1 MTIASA
7 VIGFAVVAGL
17 LTVVPGLDTALVL
30 RAALTHGRAYAFA
43 TAFGVNSGA
52 LVWGAGAAAGVS
64 ALLTA
69 SALAYTGLRL
79 VGAVYMVWLGARLLR
94 SAVAGSHNAEQASS
108 VPPTATQSGVG
119 LWHGWRRGF
128 LTNLLNPKIGAFYVA
143 VLPQFLPPGVPPLGM
158 GLLLAL
164 VHDVLGLVWFTALI
178 LAASTMR
185 RALHRP
191 AAQRA
196 VDGATGTALMSF
208 GIKLGVS
215 SR

>member
-1 MTIASA
+1 M
-7 VIGFAVVAGL
+7 
-17 LTVVPGLDTALVL
+17 
-30 RAALTHGRAYAFA
+30 
-43 TAFGVNSGA
+43 
-52 LVWGAGAAAGVS
+52 S

-185 RALHRP
+185 RALRRP